1 MPPHIVKRDIG
12 CKDNGQKPYFSYCSK
27 RGWSLLSSKT
37 AIYISVK
44 GRGLVGRSR
53 GDNREG
59 VGSGVW
65 KLGIL
70 INIYE
75 GRSRKELHN
84 MLMMGMGLNI
94 DRRVCRIRGREGV

>member
-1 MPPHIVKRDIG
+1 M
-12 CKDNGQKPYFSYCSK
+12 
-27 RGWSLLSSKT
+27 
-37 AIYISVK
+37 
-44 GRGLVGRSR
+44 VGRSR

>member
-1 MPPHIVKRDIG
+1 M
-12 CKDNGQKPYFSYCSK
+12 
-27 RGWSLLSSKT
+27 
-37 AIYISVK
+37 
-44 GRGLVGRSR
+44 VGRSR
-53 GDNREG
+53 GDNRVR

>member
-1 MPPHIVKRDIG
+1 MR
-12 CKDNGQKPYFSYCSK
+12 
-27 RGWSLLSSKT
+27 
-37 AIYISVK
+37 
-44 GRGLVGRSR
+44 
-53 GDNREG
+53 

-75 GRSRKELHN
+75 GVSRKELHN